1 MENLRRNGNCEIEKP
16 FKNILSNHAPVKIH
30 IIRHKSRPF
39 MTKNLTKEI
48 IKTIQLKNVL
58 NKNRNHA
65 SRCNYKSQRS
75 DSGNPLRKT
84 KTNYFKK
91 LNVKSITHSKTFWK
105 VIKSNFSDIGQV
117 HKKFYWRKVM
127 QFRLLLPQNLV
138 IALV

>member
-1 MENLRRNGNCEIEKP
+1 MENLRRNANGEIEKA
-16 FKNILSNHAPVKIH
+16 FKNIVSYHAPIKTQML
-30 IIRHKSRPF
+30 RHNSSPF
-39 MTKNLTKEI
+39 MTKGLTKEVM
-48 IKTIQLKNVL
+48 KTIQLKNVL
-58 NKNRNHA
+58 IKNRNHA

>member
-1 MENLRRNGNCEIEKP
+1 MENVRRIANGEIEKA
-16 FKNILSNHAPVKIH
+16 FKNILSNHAPIKIQTL
-30 IIRHKSRPF
+30 RHNSSPF
-39 MTKNLTKEI
+39 MTKDLTKEI
-48 IKTIQLKNVL
+48 MKTIQLKNVL

-65 SRCNYKSQRS
+65 NRCNYKSQRS
-75 DSGNPLRKT
+75 DSENPLRKT

-105 VIKSNFSDIGQV
+105 VIKSNFSDKV
-117 HKKFYWRKVM
+117 HKKLYWRKVM

>member
-1 MENLRRNGNCEIEKP
+1 MENVRRIANGEIEKA
-16 FKNILSNHAPVKIH
+16 FKNILSNHAPIKIQML
-30 IIRHKSRPF
+30 RHNSSPF
-39 MTKNLTKEI
+39 MTKDLTKEI
-48 IKTIQLKNVL
+48 MKTIQLKNVL

-65 SRCNYKSQRS
+65 NRCNYKSQRS
-75 DSGNPLRKT
+75 DSVNLLRKT

-105 VIKSNFSDIGQV
+105 VIKSNFSDKV
-117 HKKFYWRKVM
+117 HKKLYWRKVM